1 VPTLTELRDDLAA
14 GRVSA
19 TAVMR
24 ETLEGIEGAGDLNA
38 FLSVRTEEAL
48 AAAAAADRAHAAR
61 EPLGPLHGIPVAVK
75 DLQETA
81 GTATSYGV
89 HALRDTVPDADAIIV
104 ARLRS
109 AGAIVVGKT
118 NTPAWGALGETKNRM
133 GGDCRN
139 PRDRARTA
147 GGSSGGSAAA
157 VAAGLVPLATGT
169 DSAGSIAC
177 PASFCGVVGMKPT
190 RGRVPCWPAADDSL
204 LLNHTGPLAGSV
216 ADVALA
222 LSVVAGPDARDPLS
236 LRCPAAPPARTP
248 GTDRPLAGL
257 RVAYSR
263 DLGHFAVDP
272 GVAEAVERAAR
283 TLGELGAEVEE
294 AHPAMEDPR
303 DVYLPLY
310 ATDFRRSLAAGG
322 EAAVAELFPET
333 LAELDAHPPMS
344 AEAYVGVLHRL
355 WRLEAAVTEFF
366 GRFDLLVTPATG
378 CVAFPLREPPA
389 RIGGR
394 DVPAGWQGFMPFQVP
409 WNLTGHPTVTV
420 PCGTSDGLPVGL
432 LVAGPFGDDAG
443 VLHAARAF
451 ERSST
456 GGQQ

>member
-1 VPTLTELRDDLAA
+1 MQLRADLAG

-19 TAVMR
+19 TEVVR
-24 ETLEGIEGAGDLNA
+24 DTLQRIAAADDLNA
-38 FLSVRTEEAL
+38 FLNVCSEAAL
-48 AAAAAADRAHAAR
+48 AAAGAADEALAGGRST
-61 EPLGPLHGIPVAVK
+61 GPLHGIPVAVK

-89 HALRDTVPDADAIIV
+89 AALRDHVPDADAVIV
-104 ARLRS
+104 ARLRR

-118 NTPAWGALGETKNRM
+118 NTPAFGALGETRNRM

-139 PRDRARTA
+139 PRDRSRTA

-177 PASFCGVVGMKPT
+177 PASFCGTVGMKPT
-190 RGRVPCWPAADDSL
+190 RGRVPHWPAPEDSL
-204 LLNHTGPLAGSV
+204 LLDHTGPLAGSV

-222 LSVVAGPDARDPLS
+222 LSVVAGPDARDPRS
-236 LRCPAAPPARTP
+236 VRCPPAPPPPRTP
-248 GTDRPLAGL
+248 DADRPLAGL
-257 RVAYSR
+257 RVAHSS

-272 GVAEAVERAAR
+272 GVAEAVQRAAGI
-283 TLGELGAEVEE
+283 LGELGAEVEE

-303 DVYLPLY
+303 AVYLPLY

-322 EAAVAELFPET
+322 DEV
-333 LAELDAHPPMS
+333 LAELYPETHDELAAHPSMS
-344 AEAYVGVLHRL
+344 AEAYVGILHRW
-355 WRLEAAVTEFF
+355 WRLAAAVTEFF

-394 DVPAGWQGFMPFQVP
+394 DVVAGWPGFMPFQVP

-420 PCGTSDGLPVGL
+420 PCGTSDGMPVGL
-432 LVAGPFGDDAG
+432 LMAGPFGGDAG
-443 VLHAARAF
+443 VLQAAHAF
-451 ERSST
+451 ET
-456 GGQQ
+456 AAA